1 MVILNE
7 EGGLRS
13 RVGGGK
19 PIREG
24 EKRDC
29 RDYFCAR
36 LTTRPRILSKLHQPL
51 QYRIEYNA
59 PDIRAYK
66 QSGVYFFAS
75 EELRTSFIDNA
86 LVPFFFF
93 FFIDNIE
100 KFLLVYD
107 AKRKVNNRDSLRRST
122 RACSTN
128 LIGCVS
134 PIRRRP

>member
-93 FFIDNIE
+93 FF
-100 KFLLVYD
+100 FFY
-107 AKRKVNNRDSLRRST
+107 R
-122 RACSTN
+122 
-128 LIGCVS
+128 
-134 PIRRRP
+134 